1 METGTCPYNIRKEI
15 AITLISCPEC
25 NNTISSNANSCP
37 RCGHKKSCSG
47 WVIGCIGVAI
57 LLFVP
62 VIIGDCGGDSP
73 RSTYSSSQRLG
84 TSSNS
89 SVFTGQGK
97 PIKTE
102 NIALSRSAEEEIRD
116 FAKREY
122 PNDYSMQQYVYENQ
136 TSAHRY
142 MSSVADSEV
151 KKIATREYPYDYSM
165 QKYTYDNQFSAKR
178 YMSSVA
184 DSEVKKIA
192 TREYPY
198 DYSMQKYTYDNQ
210 FSAKQYITAMP
221 TSNAKSRAQREYPND
236 YSMQKYTYDR
246 IISR

>member
-1 METGTCPYNIRKEI
+1 MAMTICR
-15 AITLISCPEC
+15 EC
-25 NNTISSNANSCP
+25 KNEISSKANSCP
-37 RCGHKKSCSG
+37 RCGYKKSCSG
-47 WVIGCIGVAI
+47 WLIGFLIVLVILAI
-57 LLFVP
+57 P
-62 VIIGDCGGDSP
+62 VIVGDYGGDSP
-73 RSTYSSSQRLG
+73 RSAYSSRRLG

-89 SVFTGQGK
+89 SIFTGQGK

-142 MSSVADSEV
+142 MS
-151 KKIATREYPYDYSM
+151 
-165 QKYTYDNQFSAKR
+165 N
-178 YMSSVA
+178 VA

-221 TSNAKSRAQREYPND
+221 TSNAKSKAQREYPND